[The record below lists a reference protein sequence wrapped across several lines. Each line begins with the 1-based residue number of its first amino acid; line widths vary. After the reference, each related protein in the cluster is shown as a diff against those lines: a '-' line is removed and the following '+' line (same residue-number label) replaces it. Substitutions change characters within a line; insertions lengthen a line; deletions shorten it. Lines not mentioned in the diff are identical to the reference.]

1 MEINIFDDPN
11 KVPKPKDE
19 IKIESLGTYVYKDR
33 FRVRA
38 DVTVTAFQE
47 RPNLLLV
54 MKDSTGK
61 LVNEL
66 NIIATMHAEMDFTM
80 HMRGMDDPAGEYT
93 LEAELFYE
101 TRNPPQDTASITFI
115 IPEADEGDV

>member
-1 MEINIFDDPN
+1 
-11 KVPKPKDE
+11 VPKPKDE

-101 TRNPPQDTASITFI
+101 TRNPPQDTASITFT